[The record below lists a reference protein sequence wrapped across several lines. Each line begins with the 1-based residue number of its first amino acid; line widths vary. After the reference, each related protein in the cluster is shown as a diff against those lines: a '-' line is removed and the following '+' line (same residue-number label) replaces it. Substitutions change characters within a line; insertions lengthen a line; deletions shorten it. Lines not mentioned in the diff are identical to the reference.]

1 MSGEIKKCVFCS
13 MTFTNPELLK
23 DHFREHA
30 NKKIDMKGRQKG
42 STNIS
47 KETTSKEL
55 IQCEGCAEVFDS
67 VTKAIQHKYKK
78 HPDLPC
84 NNYCSYCGMLFPLQ
98 CTLNTHLQTHDTSF
112 IPDPDKIR
120 PCMECEAVFY
130 NQKALSYHTG
140 SIHKRNNAILQPILT
155 APPSKKIKLN
165 NANEPLSVY
174 YCHLCGT
181 EYMVK
186 FNLQKHIERQHS
198 KAEREALPECL
209 IRCTTCEAMFY
220 NKKAYD
226 IHNVYHKPDDLYVT
240 SEAQRLKTVK
250 RVDQDFDFT
259 RVQTLVNKYIP
270 VDKTRKK
277 KKINID
283 INDAIRNTSV
293 SDSELSPNS
302 SIDSSD
308 DEDATNDSKSA
319 NGDINKSD
327 KNIENNKLRVVDT
340 SKLMGNLK
348 GPKTMQVIDGGD
360 IKMIKR
366 KGKIIVVRKLDSNL
380 DKPITNVKKKIIIH
394 PDGIA
399 TTSKVLNNKN
409 EEQDPTAKEN
419 LQTST

>member
-1 MSGEIKKCVFCS
+1 MYI
-13 MTFTNPELLK
+13 FTCLHIILI
-23 DHFREHA
+23 
-30 NKKIDMKGRQKG
+30 IDWPMQ
-42 STNIS
+42 
-47 KETTSKEL
+47 
-55 IQCEGCAEVFDS
+55 
-67 VTKAIQHKYKK
+67 
-78 HPDLPC
+78 
-84 NNYCSYCGMLFPLQ
+84 
-98 CTLNTHLQTHDTSF
+98 
-112 IPDPDKIR
+112 
-120 PCMECEAVFY
+120 
-130 NQKALSYHTG
+130 
-140 SIHKRNNAILQPILT
+140 
-155 APPSKKIKLN
+155 
-165 NANEPLSVY
+165 
-174 YCHLCGT
+174 
-181 EYMVK
+181 
-186 FNLQKHIERQHS
+186 
-198 KAEREALPECL
+198 
-209 IRCTTCEAMFY
+209 
-220 NKKAYD
+220 
-226 IHNVYHKPDDLYVT
+226 
-240 SEAQRLKTVK
+240 
-250 RVDQDFDFT
+250 
-259 RVQTLVNKYIP
+259 
-270 VDKTRKK
+270 
-277 KKINID
+277 
-283 INDAIRNTSV
+283 DAIRNTSV